1 MAVTEVYN
9 TDNKKVGEVE
19 LNDALFG
26 LEVKKHILHDVVK
39 MQLANRRAGT
49 ACTKTRTEVRGGG
62 AKPYRQKGTG
72 RARAGT
78 NTSPLWRGGGVI
90 FGPKP
95 RDYSYKLPKKVRR
108 LGVRMALS
116 ARFSENNMVVLD
128 GFDLADIKTKEFVE
142 VMKKLNIENGL
153 IVIPGKNE
161 NLEKSSRNVQGF
173 KVIPADGLNVYDI
186 LLHRRLVLLQPCLG
200 QLEER
205 LLS

>member
-9 TDNKKVGEVE
+9 TDNKKVGDVE
-19 LNDALFG
+19 LNDDLFG

-49 ACTKTRTEVRGGG
+49 ASTKTRTEVRGGG

-78 NTSPLWRGGGVI
+78 NNSPLWRGGGVT

-116 ARFSENNMVVLD
+116 ARFSENNMLVLD
-128 GFDLADIKTKEFVE
+128 GFDLADIKTKQFVE

-153 IVIPGKNE
+153 IVIPGNNE
-161 NLEKSSRNVQGF
+161 NLEKSSRNVQGY

-186 LLHRRLVLLQPCLG
+186 LLHRNLVLLQPCLG
-200 QLEER
+200 LLEKR

>member
-19 LNDALFG
+19 LSDALFG

-49 ACTKTRTEVRGGG
+49 ASTKTRTEVRGGG

-116 ARFSENNMVVLD
+116 ARFSEDNVTVLD
-128 GFDLADIKTKEFVE
+128 GFDLADIKTKQFVE
-142 VMKKLNIENGL
+142 IMKKLNIENGL

-161 NLEKSSRNVQGF
+161 NLEKSSRNVQGY
-173 KVIPADGLNVYDI
+173 KVIQTDGLNVYDI

>member
-49 ACTKTRTEVRGGG
+49 ASTKTRTEVRGGG

-78 NTSPLWRGGGVI
+78 RRSPLWRGGGVI

-95 RDYSYKLPKKVRR
+95 RDYSYKLPKKVRK

-116 ARFSENNMVVLD
+116 TRFSENNMLILD
-128 GFDLADIKTKEFVE
+128 GFDLADIKTKQFIE

-161 NLEKSSRNVQGF
+161 NLEKSSRNVQGY
-173 KVIPADGLNVYDI
+173 KVIQADGLNVYDI

-200 QLEER
+200 QLEKR

>member
-1 MAVTEVYN
+1 MAVTEVFN
-9 TDNKKVGEVE
+9 TDHKKVGEVE

-78 NTSPLWRGGGVI
+78 NNSPLWRGGGVT

-95 RDYSYKLPKKVRR
+95 RDYSYKLPKKVRK

-116 ARFSENNMVVLD
+116 ARFSENNMLVLD
-128 GFDLADIKTKEFVE
+128 GFELADIKTKKFAE

-153 IVIPGKNE
+153 IVIPEKNE
-161 NLEKSSRNVQGF
+161 NLEKSSRNVLGY

-186 LLHRRLVLLQPCLG
+186 LLHRSLVLLQPCLG

>member
-78 NTSPLWRGGGVI
+78 NNSPLWRGGGVT

-95 RDYSYKLPKKVRR
+95 RDYSYKLPKKVRK

-116 ARFSENNMVVLD
+116 ARFSENNMLVLD
-128 GFDLADIKTKEFVE
+128 GFELADIKTKKFAE

-153 IVIPGKNE
+153 IVIPEKNE
-161 NLEKSSRNVQGF
+161 NLEKSSRNVLGY

-186 LLHRRLVLLQPCLG
+186 LLHRSLVLLQPCLG

>member
-49 ACTKTRTEVRGGG
+49 ASTKTRIEVRGGG

-78 NTSPLWRGGGVI
+78 NNSPLWRGGGVT

-116 ARFSENNMVVLD
+116 ARFSENNMLVLD
-128 GFDLADIKTKEFVE
+128 GFDLADIKTKQFVE
-142 VMKKLNIENGL
+142 IMRKLNIENGL
-153 IVIPGKNE
+153 IVIAGKNE
-161 NLEKSSRNVQGF
+161 NLEKSSRNVHGY

-186 LLHRRLVLLQPCLG
+186 LLHRSLVLLQPCLG

>member
-49 ACTKTRTEVRGGG
+49 ASTKTRTEVRGGG

-78 NTSPLWRGGGVI
+78 RRSPLWRGGGVI

-95 RDYSYKLPKKVRR
+95 RDYSYKLPKKVRK

-116 ARFSENNMVVLD
+116 TRFSENNMLILD
-128 GFDLADIKTKEFVE
+128 GFDLANIKTKQFIE

-161 NLEKSSRNVQGF
+161 NLEKSSRNVQGY
-173 KVIPADGLNVYDI
+173 KVIQADGLNVYDI

-200 QLEER
+200 QLEKR

>member
-26 LEVKKHILHDVVK
+26 LEVKKHILHDIVK

-78 NTSPLWRGGGVI
+78 NNSPLWRGGGVT

-95 RDYSYKLPKKVRR
+95 RDYSYKLPKKVRK
-108 LGVRMALS
+108 LGLRMALS
-116 ARFSENNMVVLD
+116 TRFSESNMLVLD
-128 GFDLADIKTKEFVE
+128 GFDLADIKTNQFVE
-142 VMKKLNIENGL
+142 VMKKLDIENGL
-153 IVIPGKNE
+153 IVIPGNNE
-161 NLEKSSRNVQGF
+161 NLERSSRNVQGF
-173 KVIPADGLNVYDI
+173 KVIQTDGLNVYDI
-186 LLHRRLVLLQPCLG
+186 LLHRRLVLLQPCLD
-200 QLEER
+200 QLEKR

>member
-49 ACTKTRTEVRGGG
+49 ASTKTRTEVRGGG

-78 NTSPLWRGGGVI
+78 NNSPLWRGGGVT

-116 ARFSENNMVVLD
+116 ARFSEDNMVVLD
-128 GFDLADIKTKEFVE
+128 GFDLADIKTKQFVE
-142 VMKKLNIENGL
+142 IMKKLNIENGL

-161 NLEKSSRNVQGF
+161 NLEKSSRNVQGY
-173 KVIPADGLNVYDI
+173 KVIQADGLNVYDI